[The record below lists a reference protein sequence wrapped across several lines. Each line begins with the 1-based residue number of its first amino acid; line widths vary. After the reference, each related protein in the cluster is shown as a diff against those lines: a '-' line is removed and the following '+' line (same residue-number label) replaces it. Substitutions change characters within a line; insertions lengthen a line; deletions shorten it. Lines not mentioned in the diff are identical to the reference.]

1 MALRFMAGQ
10 APPYNHALLG
20 LITDFVRQDSL
31 DPKLVGGCYI
41 VERMFVGRP
50 IGRIMEDTLLVFQ
63 SKRGSREAL
72 TRIYEKYK
80 ADLLLLAMGL
90 LNDKTA
96 AEDVVHDVFLSF
108 VRSLDGFR
116 LTGSLKGFLLTC
128 TANHARNW
136 NKAERVRMRVGGR
149 GSDLCVEPD
158 AQRPFGPGPPSNR
171 GQDARDT
178 LETLVCNEQLEL
190 LSGALA
196 GLPFEQREIVMLH
209 LHGRMTFQAIAKA
222 VQISANTAKSRYRY
236 GIDKLRVTL
245 NSEVTKRNQQTT

>member
-1 MALRFMAGQ
+1 M
-10 APPYNHALLG
+10 
-20 LITDFVRQDSL
+20 I
-31 DPKLVGGCYI
+31 
-41 VERMFVGRP
+41 
-50 IGRIMEDTLLVFQ
+50 EDKLLVFR

-108 VRSLDGFR
+108 VRGLDRFR

-136 NKAERVRMRVGGR
+136 NKAQRVRMRPVGDDG
-149 GSDLCVEPD
+149 GH
-158 AQRPFGPGPPSNR
+158 GPPYMGDRSVAEEPL
-171 GQDARDT
+171 D
-178 LETLVCNEQLEL
+178 TLVCNEQLGL

-196 GLPFEQREIVMLH
+196 ELPFEQREVIL
-209 LHGRMTFQAIAKA
+209 LYQHGQITFQAIAKA
-222 VQISANTAKSRYRY
+222 MQISTNTAKSRYRY
-236 GIDKLRVTL
+236 GMDKLRVTL
-245 NSEVTKRNQQTT
+245 NREVMKCNQQTT